1 MNDVWGAESEVP
13 VYVFS
18 IINWSKF
25 WHSVKATMYP
35 WYGDTLETEM
45 KIRRREARNLQSL

>member
-1 MNDVWGAESEVP
+1 MLQRGAEMEVP
-13 VYVFS
+13 MYVFS

-25 WHSVKATMYP
+25 WHSIKATMYP

-45 KIRRREARNLQSL
+45 KIRRREARMNQLV

>member
-25 WHSVKATMYP
+25 WHSVKSTMYP

>member
-1 MNDVWGAESEVP
+1 M
-13 VYVFS
+13 YVFS

-45 KIRRREARNLQSL
+45 KIRRREARILQSL